1 MNIEQI
7 QNASLRLRNN
17 KIFEFFVVSII
28 ILSALLIGA
37 KTYQISDGIMQL
49 VKWLDLAITII
60 FLIEITIRFVA
71 EENKKRF
78 FHNGW
83 NVFDTLIVIISLIPI
98 DDSEMALIGRLVRI
112 FRVLRM
118 ISIIPELRMLLNSLI
133 RALPQLG
140 YVLLLMFIIFY
151 IYAAVGATFFAEINP
166 KLWGDISIS
175 LLTLFRVMTFE
186 DWTDVMYE
194 TMDVYPLSWIYYLTF
209 IFLTAFAF
217 LNMVIG
223 IVVNV
228 LEDEHAK
235 ERAAQDEA
243 DGKISMD
250 ELAAEIRS
258 LKVMLEQQKKD

>member
-17 KIFEFFVVSII
+17 KIFELFVVSII

-37 KTYQISDGIMQL
+37 KTYNIPDGVMQL
-49 VKWLDLAITII
+49 VKWLDFAITII
-60 FLIEITIRFVA
+60 FLVEITIRFIA

-78 FHNGW
+78 FHNAW
-83 NVFDTLIVIISLIPI
+83 NVFDTLIVVVSLIPI
-98 DDSEMALIGRLVRI
+98 QDSEMALIGRLVRI

-118 ISIIPELRMLLNSLI
+118 VSIIPELRMLLNSLL
-133 RALPQLG
+133 RAMPQLG

-166 KLWGDISIS
+166 TLWGDISIS

-194 TMDVYPLSWIYYLTF
+194 TMDVYPLSWIFYLTF

-250 ELAAEIRS
+250 DLAEEIRS
-258 LKVMLEQQKKD
+258 LKVMLEQQRKD